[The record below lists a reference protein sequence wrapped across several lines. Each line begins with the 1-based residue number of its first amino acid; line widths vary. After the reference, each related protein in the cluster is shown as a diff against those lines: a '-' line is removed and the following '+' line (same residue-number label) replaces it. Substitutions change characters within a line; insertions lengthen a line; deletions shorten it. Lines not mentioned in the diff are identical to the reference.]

1 VHPQGASVR
10 SAHWLIVALA
20 LSACAP
26 DPQESPQKRNT
37 ASPSTSSGSS
47 TSSSTSTSTA
57 ATTTPQTTYD
67 CTVAPDPGPF
77 QIDSYDIHTQEDF
90 DFSQSGFLIYQETS
104 ANAIVGVDKSNTL
117 SVLSPGAAGDPR
129 GIHGLSDGRIAIM
142 SIWDGTINV
151 ADPASGGIF
160 AITTGLDWPNG
171 IDIGANDRLYF
182 STYGELGWT
191 DIDGGNFQVVHTFGG
206 NENGNG
212 VALAPGE
219 TKLTVAVNQNYQDT
233 VFVSL
238 ELLGPDD
245 WGNATIDHSI
255 NGFFSAIEYD
265 ICGNLYTVD
274 YYSGALYRL
283 KPDGVIELLA
293 DLGPTGSY
301 SAMRFGPGHSGW
313 ERDRLYVSRRSDEVY
328 EVYIGIPGVPH
339 PTTP

>member
-1 VHPQGASVR
+1 V
-10 SAHWLIVALA
+10 
-20 LSACAP
+20 
-26 DPQESPQKRNT
+26 T
-37 ASPSTSSGSS
+37 
-47 TSSSTSTSTA
+47 
-57 ATTTPQTTYD
+57 
-67 CTVAPDPGPF
+67 PDPGPF

-90 DFSQSGFLIYQETS
+90 DFSQGGFLIYQETT
-104 ANAIVGVDKSNTL
+104 ANAVVGVDKTNTL

-191 DIDGGNFQVVHTFGG
+191 DIDGGAFQVVHTFGG
-206 NENGNG
+206 SENGNG

-233 VFVSL
+233 IFVSL

-245 WGNATIDHSI
+245 WGNTTIEHTIS
-255 NGFFSAIEYD
+255 GFFSAIEYD

-274 YYSGALYRL
+274 YYSG
-283 KPDGVIELLA
+283 EL
-293 DLGPTGSY
+293 
-301 SAMRFGPGHSGW
+301 
-313 ERDRLYVSRRSDEVY
+313 
-328 EVYIGIPGVPH
+328 
-339 PTTP
+339 